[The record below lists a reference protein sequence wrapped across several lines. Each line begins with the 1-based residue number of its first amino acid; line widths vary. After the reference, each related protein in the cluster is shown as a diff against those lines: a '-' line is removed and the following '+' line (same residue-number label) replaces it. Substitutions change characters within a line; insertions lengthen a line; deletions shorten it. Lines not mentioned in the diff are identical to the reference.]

1 MKNAT
6 YSISGMHCASCANI
20 IERQLSKLEGIESV
34 TVNFATETAYLRFDE
49 KKTTLNLL
57 NKSISK
63 YGYRLISDGKTERI
77 SIDVSLSDQIIKAQF
92 AFILSLLVFIFM
104 IWETSSQVFPF
115 IPQDPL
121 PMEFLNKL
129 LLILATIIMFWI
141 GKPFILAV
149 ARFLRYGSANMDT
162 LIGIGTLT
170 AYLYSVFIT
179 LFPQGAI
186 RLSLPTFTY
195 FDITIV
201 VVGFIT
207 LGKYLENASKKKTAD
222 AISKLLHLQAKTAL
236 VLINGKEKERPIS
249 EVVLG
254 DTIIVKPG
262 AKIPLDGKIIEGSSS
277 IDESAITG
285 ESIPVD
291 KTVGDQVIGG
301 TINKQ
306 GYFIFQAT
314 RVGSDTMLS
323 QIVKMVEL
331 AQNSKAPIQRLADRI
346 SSFFVPAVLV
356 FSLITLIIWLT
367 VGNYFL
373 GYSVSLTYG
382 ILSFFGILIIA
393 CPCALG
399 LATPTAIIAGVG
411 LGAENGILI
420 KDAESLEKLGKI
432 KTVVFDKTGTLT
444 HGKPIMTDILTINN
458 QQFTTHD
465 VLQLSASLEQ
475 KSEHPLALAIVEK
488 AKEEKIKLL
497 KVSDFSALE
506 GVGVKGQ
513 IDGQNIIITKPAKEN
528 YDNKTINTFQNE
540 GKTVITVK
548 SKDKL
553 IGIIALSDTLKPEAE
568 DVIKKIKQMGITP
581 FMITGDNQRAALY
594 MAKQA
599 GIEAENV
606 IAEVL
611 PQEKAKMIKKL
622 RDDNLPP
629 KPYPLNP
636 IHIAFIGDGINDAP
650 ALATSDVG
658 IAMASGTDIA
668 IESSDITLLSGN
680 LVKLVQAIK
689 LSQKTIRTIKQNLFW
704 AFVYNTIGIPI
715 AAGLLYPFFGVIINP
730 VFASLA
736 MSLSS
741 ISVVTNSLL
750 LKRYKL

>member
-115 IPQDPL
+115 IPQYPL

-141 GKPFILAV
+141 CKPFILAV

-506 GVGVKGQ
+506 GIGVKGQ

-689 LSQKTIRTIKQNLFW
+689 LSKKTIRTIKQNLFW

>member
-393 CPCALG
+393 CHCALG

>member
-149 ARFLRYGSANMDT
+149 ARFLRYGSANIDT

>member
-115 IPQDPL
+115 IPQYPL